1 MDSGDQAPKITE
13 SAKKCVGG
21 GEGEGVEGEGGEGE
35 RREGEGGHIP
45 NTRQILGIKKGKVF
59 DAARGKDETMTIIIN
74 FFFFD
79 AYLPPIY
86 RWMFRNFVAYNSIT
100 DNPLL
105 TGTLLS

>member
-1 MDSGDQAPKITE
+1 MNSGDQIPKITE
-13 SAKKCVGG
+13 SSKKCVGG
-21 GEGEGVEGEGGEGE
+21 GEGEG
-35 RREGEGGHIP
+35 GHIR
-45 NTRQILGIKKGKVF
+45 NTRQILGIKEEKVF
-59 DAARGKDETMTIIIN
+59 DAARGKDETMKIIIN

-86 RWMFRNFVAYNSIT
+86 RWMFRNFVTYNSIT